1 MPVAVPV
8 PVAIDSNSNSFN
20 SSNSSSS
27 NPSYQRNRVSVHR
40 SNDGQIV
47 IDLSLECAAEV
58 SVITRAASFWERES
72 AKVSKSI

>member
-20 SSNSSSS
+20 SSNSS